1 MTAASVGDIL
11 AKVNA
16 GLNFSALLLLLVGY
30 GKIRSALRSGE
41 ATERAGYIAQH
52 ERFMKLAFLTSAL
65 FLVSYLTRY
74 YLTGSHAFPGSSLV
88 RTVYLVILVSHMIL
102 AVATVPL
109 VLRTLFLAREKRF
122 AKHRGLARW
131 TFPIWLYV
139 SVTGVVVYVLLY
151 HVAPLVQ

>member
-1 MTAASVGDIL
+1 VTAEVVGGIL

-16 GLNFSALLLLLVGY
+16 ALNFTALLLLLVGY
-30 GKIRSALRSGE
+30 GKIRSALRSGD
-41 ATERAGYIAQH
+41 AGERAGYIAQH

-65 FLVSYLTRY
+65 FLISYLTRY

-88 RTVYLVILVSHMIL
+88 RTVYL
-102 AVATVPL
+102 
-109 VLRTLFLAREKRF
+109 FLAHQKRF
-122 AKHRGLARW
+122 AKHRGIARW

-151 HVAPLVQ
+151 HVAPLIQ

>member
-1 MTAASVGDIL
+1 VGGIL

-16 GLNFSALLLLLVGY
+16 ALNFTALLLLLVGY
-30 GKIRSALRSGE
+30 GKIRSALRSGD
-41 ATERAGYIAQH
+41 AGERAGYIAQH

-65 FLVSYLTRY
+65 FLISYLTRY

-88 RTVYLVILVSHMIL
+88 RTVYLIILISHMIL
-102 AVATVPL
+102 AAATVPL
-109 VLRTLFLAREKRF
+109 VLRTLFLAHQKRF
-122 AKHRGLARW
+122 AKHRGIARW

-151 HVAPLVQ
+151 HVAPLIQ